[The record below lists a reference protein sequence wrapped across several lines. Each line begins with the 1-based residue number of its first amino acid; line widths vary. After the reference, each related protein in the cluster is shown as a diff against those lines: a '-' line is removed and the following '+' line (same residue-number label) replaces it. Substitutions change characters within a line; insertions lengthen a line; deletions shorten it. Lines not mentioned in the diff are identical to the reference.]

1 MFLNSDRFQLLRPG
15 PRPKEFGVLPSARMA
30 FTAARLL
37 GTDPPAPGA
46 ENAAALKYCSTVRLS
61 FGRLGSPVITARQPS
76 PPPVISRLPS
86 RLLVPRVPRESGAPL
101 WKRVMPDICQP
112 SNTCFTTA
120 WLITRLS
127 RGTFHR

>member
-1 MFLNSDRFQLLRPG
+1 MFLNSDKFQLFRPG
-15 PRPKEFGVLPSARMA
+15 PRPKEFGVLPRARIR

-37 GTDPPAPGA
+37 GTAPPTPGA
-46 ENAAALKYCSTVRLS
+46 KKTAALKYCSTVRLLL
-61 FGRLGSPVITARQPS
+61 GRLGSPLITARQPS

-86 RLLVPRVPRESGAPL
+86 RLLVPSVPRESGAPL
-101 WKRVMPDICQP
+101 SKRVMPDTCHP